1 MAWRMIFRRSP
12 NRWMTLVGDPAQT
25 GSPAGV
31 EDWATALEPFVKDR
45 WKLHELTVNY
55 RTPADIAEIATRI
68 LAEVAPG
75 QDVPACLRDT
85 GSGVREFQMT
95 GLPDAVSSATD
106 SAGEGLVGIIAA
118 PQRIAGLEQE
128 FAADAVLV
136 SDVNGAKGLEFDEV
150 VLVEPEEI
158 VSASPQGFNDLYVAV
173 TRATQGLSLVHDLPL
188 PW

>member
-31 EDWATALEPFVKDR
+31 EDWATALEPFVKER

-55 RTPADIAEIATRI
+55 RTPSDIAEIATRV

-75 QDVPACLRDT
+75 QDIPVCLRET
-85 GSGVREFQMT
+85 GTGVREFLMSEMS
-95 GLPDAVSSATD
+95 DAVSRATV

-118 PQRIAGLEQE
+118 AQRVTGLEQE
-128 FAADAVLV
+128 FGTGTVLV
-136 SDVNGAKGLEFDEV
+136 SDVSGAKGLEFDEV

-158 VSASPQGFNDLYVAV
+158 VSGSPQGLNDLYVAI